1 MIIEPSYAEQN
12 LIEAEKYA
20 DKKIFNTL
28 AEAQVAVEAFIAGR
42 ISSSG
47 DLENFIP
54 KYNALVKE
62 VAELKE
68 ELAKYKQ
75 GLGL

>member
-20 DKKIFNTL
+20 DRKYYNTL
-28 AEAQVAVEAFIAGR
+28 GEIKAATEAFIAGR

-54 KYNALVKE
+54 KYNALIKE